1 MTKSIQIGDYFCQ
14 LYGKEM
20 PKKIIFWFVNEQR
33 LEIGEKVYH
42 KVRNEQQT
50 IPFVLV
56 AVRISDWNRELS
68 PWSAPAALG
77 TEAFSGEGNILQK
90 WLVNQGISGIL
101 KELDLKKQDVELLI
115 GGYSLAGLFALWTFC
130 ETGIFDGVASCS
142 GSFWYPGWMEYAKTH
157 IPKMGSRI
165 YLSLGKKEEKVRN
178 ITLSLIGDCT
188 RELYHLYRE
197 AKEVQEIVLEWN
209 NGNHFAETEERMAKG
224 FLWLLRNSNCLRNE
238 YIQKR

>member
-1 MTKSIQIGDYFCQ
+1 M
-14 LYGKEM
+14 
-20 PKKIIFWFVNEQR
+20 R
-33 LEIGEKVYH
+33 
-42 KVRNEQQT
+42 
-50 IPFVLV
+50 
-56 AVRISDWNRELS
+56 
-68 PWSAPAALG
+68 
-77 TEAFSGEGNILQK
+77 
-90 WLVNQGISGIL
+90 
-101 KELDLKKQDVELLI
+101 
-115 GGYSLAGLFALWTFC
+115 
-130 ETGIFDGVASCS
+130 
-142 GSFWYPGWMEYAKTH
+142 
-157 IPKMGSRI
+157 KMGSRI